1 MSRSIVFKVLGLV
14 AAVAAVAVFSC
25 LLAFYAFIRP
35 QMGGAHHPETFV
47 EHLDLD
53 AGLRERVEE
62 IDRGF
67 EQDRQRLLA
76 EFREA
81 TRELEALLQS
91 EDAFSDEVAEA
102 IRGIHHIH
110 GDLQALSI
118 HRYFSVLEVL
128 PPDQQAVLRRLASEA
143 LSEPH

>member
-1 MSRSIVFKVLGLV
+1 MSRSIVFKVIGLV
-14 AAVAAVAVFSC
+14 AVVAAVAVFSC

-35 QMGGAHHPETFV
+35 QMGGVHPETFV
-47 EHLDLD
+47 EHLELD

-67 EQDRQRLLA
+67 ERDRQRLLA
-76 EFREA
+76 EFRYA

-91 EDAFSDEVAEA
+91 EDTFSDEVAEA
-102 IRGIHHIH
+102 IREIHHIH

-118 HRYFSVLEVL
+118 HRYFAVLEVL

-143 LSEPH
+143 LSEPQ